1 MNKKGWIRIVESF
14 MAILLIVGVLFAIIN
29 TQNIDSGEASEKIYK
44 SQIAILRN
52 IESNDEL
59 RQDILEVNPNELPII
74 WEGFD
79 SKGLG
84 DVKKMIIE
92 KTPSYLECVAQ
103 VCNITKACNLETD
116 YYDKENIYAQ
126 SVGITATNQIYEP
139 KQIKLFCWLR

>member
-29 TQNIDSGEASEKIYK
+29 TQNIDSGEASQKIYK
-44 SQIAILRN
+44 AQISILRN

-59 RQDILEVNPNELPII
+59 RQDILEVDPNELPVK
-74 WEGFD
+74 WDMFE
-79 SKGLG
+79 SRGLG
-84 DVKKMIIE
+84 NVKTIIIE

-116 YYDKENIYAQ
+116 TYDKENVYAQ
-126 SVGITATNQIYEP
+126 SVGITATTQIYEP